1 MVTQSQINR
10 LQRFYECHRQA
21 LFTYALSLTG
31 QSVEAEDLLHNV
43 FAKLLEKGKLPLELR
58 PYVFRMVRNG
68 FIDAARKQKVQQ
80 EPLFDFDLVPADS
93 PSRDLWLELE
103 SSLEALG
110 EKQREV
116 IVLKSLD
123 GLSFREVA
131 NVLDKPMGTVV
142 SLHRRGME
150 KLKNL
155 LNKEKIA

>member
-1 MVTQSQINR
+1 M
-10 LQRFYECHRQA
+10 
-21 LFTYALSLTG
+21 
-31 QSVEAEDLLHNV
+31 
-43 FAKLLEKGKLPLELR
+43 
-58 PYVFRMVRNG
+58 RNG

-80 EPLFDFDLVPADS
+80 EPLFDLDLVPADS

-110 EKQREV
+110 EQQREV